1 MLQIKRIVS
10 EVGID
15 KTHHSLSFNEFLTLV
30 SNNRRAQ
37 PTEANLIDSF
47 GWVKDFYSITAHSF
61 YCLLPIN

>member
-30 SNNRRAQ
+30 SSNRRAQ

-47 GWVKDFYSITAHSF
+47 G
-61 YCLLPIN
+61 

>member
-30 SNNRRAQ
+30 SNNGRAQ

-47 GWVKDFYSITAHSF
+47 GWVRNFSKNNLNSSTFT
-61 YCLLPIN
+61 P

>member
-47 GWVKDFYSITAHSF
+47 GWVRNFTK
-61 YCLLPIN
+61 NN